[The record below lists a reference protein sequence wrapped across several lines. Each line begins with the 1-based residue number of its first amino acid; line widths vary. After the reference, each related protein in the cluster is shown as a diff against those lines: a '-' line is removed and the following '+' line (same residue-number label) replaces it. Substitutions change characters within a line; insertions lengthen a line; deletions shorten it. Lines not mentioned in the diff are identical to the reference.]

1 MDEGGPSAWGSARE
15 YERVA
20 DAIADADW
28 RSVAGRREF
37 TAEAGGGTQAEIG

>member
-1 MDEGGPSAWGSARE
+1 MGSARE

-28 RSVAGRREF
+28 RSDAGRREF
-37 TAEAGGGTQAEIG
+37 TSEVRAVRFDPSV